1 MATVTKN
8 ELRKKLAH
16 REQIAI
22 STSSRPKH
30 AWINEHKNAN
40 LARRFLK
47 DYSMFKE
54 HFDMFNEN
62 QCFTLI
68 QDRTSYNYKNKDN
81 TIILF
86 DSFTITLLQIDN
98 NFFLS
103 YCRVY
108 VKVKKA
114 LKGKCRMQV
123 LLSVFS

>member
-8 ELRKKLAH
+8 ELREKLVH

-22 STSSRPKH
+22 CTSSRPKR
-30 AWINEHKNAN
+30 AEIKEHKNAN

-54 HFDMFNEN
+54 HLDVFNNN
-62 QCFTLI
+62 QCFKLI
-68 QDRTSYNYKNKDN
+68 PERTSYNYKMKEN

-98 NFFLS
+98 NFFIHLIAE
-103 YCRVY
+103 YM
-108 VKVKKA
+108 
-114 LKGKCRMQV
+114 LK
-123 LLSVFS
+123 

>member
-1 MATVTKN
+1 MATVTKS
-8 ELRKKLAH
+8 ELREKLIH

-22 STSSRPKH
+22 RTSSRPKR
-30 AWINEHKNAN
+30 AEIKEHKNAN

-54 HFDMFNEN
+54 HLDMFDEN

-68 QDRTSYNYKNKDN
+68 LSRTSYNYKGKDN

-98 NFFLS
+98 NFFIHLIAE
-103 YCRVY
+103 YM
-108 VKVKKA
+108 
-114 LKGKCRMQV
+114 LK
-123 LLSVFS
+123 